1 MRYRLRK
8 LGRRI
13 SPFQAGLIAI
23 ALTAIVVYVAF
34 GGALPWQSPYQL
46 RAVVSS
52 ANELHSRTP
61 VRVAGIEVGR
71 VSSVERGPGSAATVT
86 MEIQDKAL
94 PIHAD
99 ATLKVRPRIFLEG
112 NFFVDLRPGTPSG
125 RVVDSGFKIPL
136 GQTAVPVQLDQVL
149 DTLRR
154 NTRENLTRVVHEL
167 AVALDGGGARALHR
181 SLPEWAP
188 AFRKGAIAAEA
199 VRGNGRHD
207 LSGFIVASER
217 VSRAL
222 ASRQSQLVQLI
233 TGLDRTVEAL
243 ASRRAELAASLPEL
257 AATLREA
264 RPTFVSLNRLFPTA
278 RAFAREIRPAL
289 REAPATL
296 RLVNPLLTQL
306 GRILSPSELPA
317 LIEAGDPAI
326 AALARLQPDL
336 REFLRLLRP
345 VTECART
352 RVLPLGYAQLDDGEH
367 TSPFPVYSELLHGW
381 VGLASAVQNF
391 DGNGHAVRYHA
402 GFGDQTFTTGTI
414 PSIGEPLVGVTEN
427 PIIGS
432 RPKKP
437 ATGLPPFRPDAPCL
451 KQKLVNLHAETGAA
465 EPTTPLP

>member
-1 MRYRLRK
+1 MRYRLRQ
-8 LGRRI
+8 LGPRI

-23 ALTAIVVYVAF
+23 ALTAAAVYLAF
-34 GGALPWQSPYQL
+34 GGTLPWESPYEL

-52 ANELHSRTP
+52 GNELHSRTP
-61 VRVAGIEVGR
+61 VRIAGIEVGR
-71 VSSVERGPGSAATVT
+71 VSSVERGPGHAATVT
-86 MEIQDKAL
+86 MEIEDRAL

-112 NFFVDLRPGTPSG
+112 NFFVDLRPGTPSA
-125 RVVDSGFKIPL
+125 RVVDSGYRIPL

-154 NTRENLTRVVHEL
+154 GTRENLTLVVHEL
-167 AVALDGGGARALHR
+167 AVALDHGGARALHE

-199 VRGNGRHD
+199 VRGRGRHD
-207 LSGFIVASER
+207 LSGFIGASER
-217 VSRAL
+217 VTRAL
-222 ASRQSQLVQLI
+222 ASRQSQLVSLI
-233 TGLDRTVEAL
+233 DGLERTTSAL
-243 ASRRAELAASLPEL
+243 ASRRAALEASLPEL
-257 AATLREA
+257 AGTLREA
-264 RPTFVSLNRLFPTA
+264 QPTFVALNRLFPTA
-278 RAFAREIRPAL
+278 RAFAREIRPTL

-306 GRILSPSELPA
+306 GGILSPPELPA
-317 LIEAGDPAI
+317 LIAAGDPAI

-352 RVLPLGYAQLDDGEH
+352 RVLPLAYARLDDGPH
-367 TSPFPVYSELLHGW
+367 STPYPVYSELLHGW

-402 GFGDQTFTTGTI
+402 GFGDQMITTGKI
-414 PSIGEPLVGVTEN
+414 PSIGEALVGVTEN

-437 ATGLPPFRPDAPCL
+437 STGLPPFRPDAPCV

-465 EPTTPLP
+465 EPTTPIP

>member
-1 MRYRLRK
+1 MRYRLKK
-8 LGRRI
+8 LGQRI
-13 SPFQAGLIAI
+13 SPLQAGLIAI
-23 ALTAIVVYVAF
+23 GLTAIAVYIAF
-34 GGALPWQSPYQL
+34 GGSLPWESSYRL

-61 VRVAGIEVGR
+61 VRIAGIDVGR
-71 VSSVERGPGSAATVT
+71 VSEVERGPGRAATVT
-86 MEIQDKAL
+86 MELDDKAL

-112 NFFVDLRPGTPSG
+112 NFFVDLRPGTPSA
-125 RVVDSGFKIPL
+125 RVVDSGYEIPL

-149 DTLRR
+149 DSLRR
-154 NTRENLTRVVHEL
+154 PTRQNLTVVVHEL
-167 AVALDGGGARALHR
+167 AVALDHGGARALHD

-199 VRGNGRHD
+199 VRGRGEHD
-207 LSGFIVASER
+207 LSGFIGASDR
-217 VSRAL
+217 VTRAL
-222 ASRQSQLVQLI
+222 ASRQPQLVQLI
-233 TGLDRTVEAL
+233 SGLDRTVEAL
-243 ASRRAELAASLPEL
+243 ASRREALAASLPEL
-257 AATLREA
+257 AGTLREA
-264 RPTFVSLNRLFPTA
+264 QPTFVSLNRLFPTA
-278 RAFAREIRPAL
+278 RAFAREVRPAL
-289 REAPATL
+289 HEAPATL

-306 GRILSPSELPA
+306 GGILSPPELPA

-352 RVLPLGYAQLDDGEH
+352 HVLPLGYQEIDDPPHSSGE
-367 TSPFPVYSELLHGW
+367 PVYSDLLHGW

-391 DGNGHAVRYHA
+391 DGDGHAVRYHA
-402 GFGDQTFTTGTI
+402 GFGDQTITTGKV
-414 PSIGEPLVGVTEN
+414 PGLVEPLVGVTEN

-437 ATGLPPFRPDAPCL
+437 STGLPPFHPEARCID
-451 KQKLVNLHAETGAA
+451 QKVVNLHAETGSA
-465 EPTTPLP
+465 EPSTPIP